1 MKKEKVEQEELFI
14 PKTKHKFLKIL
25 LALIIIGGIGVGG
38 YFLYQ
43 EKFNDP
49 KSIVRNVLGS
59 NKNSVS
65 NSLIANEDLD
75 KYKINGIVRV
85 DADLGK
91 INENVTNILKDITL
105 QFGGEVDFKESI
117 ANIEINTKYKNE
129 RLIDLSTYFE
139 NGNTY
144 LHLDDIFNKYI
155 KFDNMEDGESIKDVL
170 KNIKLKQN
178 ELNTIINSI
187 KKSFKEEIMKYDFNK
202 EDVVIVVDD
211 INISTYDN
219 YVILKNNEVSKLASS
234 IIKYLANDNDAIKAI
249 ETLFDEKNVKEILN
263 ELSTQIEKEEYIGT
277 YRFDFYTDKGLFNK
291 DLIGLRIEISQNSVT
306 STINI
311 GKLEDGIF
319 ISASSMGTSCGIK
332 VIKNN
337 SNINFTIKLRDLE
350 NDAKI
355 DISVNY
361 EKVDKINK
369 PDISKSVNL
378 DKLTDEDMKKI
389 EDGFSKNEVLK
400 KLFDKIKESTT
411 NELKA

>member
-49 KSIVRNVLGS
+49 KSIVRNVLES

>member
-1 MKKEKVEQEELFI
+1 MKQEN
-14 PKTKHKFLKIL
+14 KDHKIL
-25 LALIIIGGIGVGG
+25 
-38 YFLYQ
+38 
-43 EKFNDP
+43 
-49 KSIVRNVLGS
+49 R
-59 NKNSVS
+59 
-65 NSLIANEDLD
+65 
-75 KYKINGIVRV
+75 
-85 DADLGK
+85 K

-378 DKLTDEDMKKI
+378 DKLTDEDI
-389 EDGFSKNEVLK
+389 
-400 KLFDKIKESTT
+400 DKIKESTT